1 MPHPSLT
8 LVADAGDSQT
18 IYNAVGV
25 ASWKK
30 RVVHC
35 EIKKYGSSKGK
46 TRKNKMKYIDFP
58 VVLLQKYAL
67 IFSVLTWQRL
77 SRPPEHVSRRGAS
90 LPRVVCG
97 LCSRGVV
104 KFVAHL
110 R

>member
-35 EIKKYGSSKGK
+35 EIKKYGSS
-46 TRKNKMKYIDFP
+46 
-58 VVLLQKYAL
+58 
-67 IFSVLTWQRL
+67 
-77 SRPPEHVSRRGAS
+77 
-90 LPRVVCG
+90 PRWAGERFNEVT
-97 LCSRGVV
+97 
-104 KFVAHL
+104 
-110 R
+110 